1 LPYISS
7 ATFAHQVFPSSV
19 YPPAP
24 SL

>member
-19 YPPAP
+19 YTPAP